1 MIVFIILIFVF
12 ENEFEMLLDQL
23 IHRKQLQQAQF
34 KIKVKYP
41 KYKQLQEVMIVG
53 KWKFFYRERGKI
65 SVGAVSQKIE
75 SYFCRMLI
83 IVGG

>member
-12 ENEFEMLLDQL
+12 ENKFEMLLDQL

-41 KYKQLQEVMIVG
+41 KYKLLQEVMIVG
-53 KWKFFYRERGKI
+53 KREIFIENGERYRSAQFPRKSNHIFAG
-65 SVGAVSQKIE
+65 
-75 SYFCRMLI
+75 C
-83 IVGG
+83 